1 MGQLDVDQV
10 LVHSGIVGLKRLGEP
25 QYATGTIPAQ
35 TLAIGGSARVNIDV
49 TPPKADCLAR
59 VKLKISGLG
68 WTNLTNYWYLVN
80 GSLNLNDVTDALIL
94 GAYTQPR
101 NGDVMRTIFQA
112 YNNKAAATNS
122 IPTITIDVK
131 VTFFEYPF

>member
-1 MGQLDVDQV
+1 MGQLDIDQV
-10 LVHSGIVGLKRLGEP
+10 LIHSGIVGLKRLGEP

-35 TLAIGGSARVNIDV
+35 TLAIGGTAQTNIDID
-49 TPPKADCLAR
+49 PPKAECLAR

-68 WTNLTNYWYLVN
+68 WSNLTDYWYPVN
-80 GSLNLNDVTDALIL
+80 GSLNLFDTPDALVL

-101 NGDVMRTIFQA
+101 SGEKMRTIFRA
-112 YNNKAAATNS
+112 YNNKAASTNT